1 MWIRGNLRVEWELR
15 SRVGWVV
22 RVGSTEK
29 PPLKEASRKN
39 VPGRGTS
46 ECEALRFQASWHIQ
60 AA

>member
-1 MWIRGNLRVEWELR
+1 MDKGESQSGMGVAIE
-15 SRVGWVV
+15 SRVV

-60 AA
+60 AAG